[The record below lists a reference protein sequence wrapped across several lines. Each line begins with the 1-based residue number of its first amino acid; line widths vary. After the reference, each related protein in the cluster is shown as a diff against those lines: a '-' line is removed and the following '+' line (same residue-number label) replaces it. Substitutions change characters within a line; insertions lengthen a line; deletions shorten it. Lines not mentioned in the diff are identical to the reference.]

1 MDEPLWRGVGVALVT
16 LFDQTGAVD
25 VEATAGHA
33 ARLVAAGVRAV
44 LVAGT
49 TGEADTLSD
58 AERASLVE
66 AVRAACPGTPV
77 VAGAS
82 GAWLAEAAARCTAMA
97 KAGADALL
105 VAPPRRC
112 VDVPAFYTALA
123 HRAPSVPMLAYHFPG
138 TAGGPVPVEALR
150 ALPVAGLKDSTGSA
164 ERLVAEL
171 EAWSGWTY
179 VGNAMVA
186 LAAGALGAAG
196 AILAVANVCPELA
209 VDAFGGDAAAQ
220 RRLLGVHLA
229 AGERFPYG
237 LKEQVA
243 ARYGTPVQ
251 VRA

>member
-16 LFDQTGAVD
+16 LFDGAGAVD
-25 VEATAGHA
+25 ADATAAHA

-44 LVAGT
+44 LVAGS

-58 AERASLVE
+58 AERVALVE

-77 VAGAS
+77 LAGAS
-82 GAWLAEAAARCTAMA
+82 GSWLDEAAGRGTAVA

-112 VDVPAFYTALA
+112 VDVPGFYAGLVGRLPT
-123 HRAPSVPMLAYHFPG
+123 VPVLAYHFPG
-138 TAGGPVPVEALR
+138 TAGAPVPVEAL
-150 ALPVAGLKDSTGSA
+150 AELPVAGLKDSTGSA

-179 VGNAMVA
+179 VGNAMLT
-186 LAAGALGAAG
+186 LAAGTLGAAG
-196 AILAVANVCPELA
+196 AILAVANVYPELA

-220 RRLLGVHLA
+220 RRLLATHVA
-229 AGERFPYG
+229 AGQRFPYG

-243 ARYGTPVQ
+243 GRYGTPVHA
-251 VRA
+251 RA